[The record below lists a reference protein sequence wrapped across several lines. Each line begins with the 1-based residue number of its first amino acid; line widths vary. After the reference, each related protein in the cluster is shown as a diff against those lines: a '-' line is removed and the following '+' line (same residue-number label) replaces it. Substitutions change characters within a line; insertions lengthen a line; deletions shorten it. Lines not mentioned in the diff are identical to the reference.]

1 MTDLTLL
8 VPTQQLADDVRGLL
22 DPSLDVD
29 IAVWDDAA
37 APPRDRA
44 DIVVP
49 PYMRQGRTL
58 RAVAALEPRLVQGQA
73 IGYDGVADVLP
84 EGIVYA
90 NATSVHETATA
101 ELAVGL
107 IVAAQRELP
116 RFVRQQEH
124 GDWSKHWAPG
134 LADRRVVML
143 GYGGVGKAIAA
154 RLAGFE
160 VDLVPVASRAR
171 DEDGVRVHA
180 IAELGD
186 LLPTADILVNV
197 LPGGPA
203 TEGLI
208 DDAALQTLPDGALVV
223 NVGRGPTID
232 TDALV
237 DHLTRG
243 RIRMASD
250 VFDPEPLPE
259 GHPLWSL
266 ENALITPHVGGLSQA
281 MRPRIAKLVA
291 GQVERLARGEDPIN
305 VVIGG

>member
-1 MTDLTLL
+1 APPRPRRCARASTACGSSRAPSRRSRPASPELWALGSGLRAPGSARGSVDRVTDLTLL

-124 GDWSKHWAPG
+124 GDWSKDWAPG

-154 RLAGFE
+154 RL
-160 VDLVPVASRAR
+160 
-171 DEDGVRVHA
+171 DG
-180 IAELGD
+180 
-186 LLPTADILVNV
+186 
-197 LPGGPA
+197 
-203 TEGLI
+203 
-208 DDAALQTLPDGALVV
+208 
-223 NVGRGPTID
+223 
-232 TDALV
+232 
-237 DHLTRG
+237 
-243 RIRMASD
+243 
-250 VFDPEPLPE
+250 
-259 GHPLWSL
+259 
-266 ENALITPHVGGLSQA
+266 
-281 MRPRIAKLVA
+281 
-291 GQVERLARGEDPIN
+291 
-305 VVIGG
+305 